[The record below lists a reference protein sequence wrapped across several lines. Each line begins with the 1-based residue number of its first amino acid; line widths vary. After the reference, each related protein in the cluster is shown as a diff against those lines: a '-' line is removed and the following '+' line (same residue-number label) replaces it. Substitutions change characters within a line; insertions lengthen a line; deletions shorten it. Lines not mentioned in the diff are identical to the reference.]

1 MDGNGRWAQARGRD
15 RIFGHIKG
23 AQRARQ
29 VITYSAKL
37 GLANLTLFAFS
48 TENWSRPDSEVNFL
62 MGLLRRYLS
71 RERSLLVRNN
81 IRFHCIGDITK
92 LPEAVRREVDLSV
105 QQTKNNTG
113 MNLLVALNYGGRQD
127 ITASLRQLAWEVADG
142 SLDPNSIDEKVL
154 ASRLQTADID
164 NPDLVIRTS
173 GEQRLSNFLLWQCA
187 YSELYFTPTLWPD
200 FTEEDFHQALLE
212 FSRRQRRFGGI
223 ECANSESEIFGD
235 QTERNPAQ
243 LYSLDSAR

>member
-1 MDGNGRWAQARGRD
+1 
-15 RIFGHIKG
+15 
-23 AQRARQ
+23 
-29 VITYSAKL
+29 
-37 GLANLTLFAFS
+37 
-48 TENWSRPDSEVNFL
+48 
-62 MGLLRRYLS
+62 
-71 RERSLLVRNN
+71 
-81 IRFHCIGDITK
+81 
-92 LPEAVRREVDLSV
+92 VDLSV